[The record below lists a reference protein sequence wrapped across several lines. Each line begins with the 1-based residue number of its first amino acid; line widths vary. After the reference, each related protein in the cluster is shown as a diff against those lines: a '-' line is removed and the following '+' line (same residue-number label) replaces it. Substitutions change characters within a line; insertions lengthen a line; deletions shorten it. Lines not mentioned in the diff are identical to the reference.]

1 MEHSVLKGKL
11 KAAGIPALTDE
22 PMRDHTSFCIGGPA
36 DLYVLP
42 DTAEKLRASVLLCRE
57 AGVSYVLIGNGSNV
71 VFADAGYRGVVIGT
85 TAMAGAPLL
94 VSESEVRCPAGT
106 KLATLCSFACENG
119 LSGVECLWGIPG
131 SVGGAVCMN
140 AGAYGGEVKDTL
152 LSCTCLTSD
161 GEIKTYSV
169 DELALSYRHSRFS
182 DSGETVLDATFRLT
196 PAPQEEIRAKMN
208 DLMGR
213 RREKQPLEYPSAGS
227 VFKRP
232 QGYYAAALIDG
243 CGLKGAAVGGIQVSE
258 KHAGFMINT
267 GGGTCAL
274 KTNFTPLGSTYFS
287 SGLVMLQKKT
297 AQGYT
302 HVEDGAAVDYPIAYD
317 KMFDRDYIVQ
327 TLASTVFPK

>member
-1 MEHSVLKGKL
+1 MEVSVLEGKL
-11 KAAGIPALTDE
+11 KAAAIPYRVQE

-36 DLYVLP
+36 DLYVTP
-42 DTAEKLRASVLLCRE
+42 DSVEKLRTCVSLCRE
-57 AGVSYVLIGNGSNV
+57 AGVPYVLIGNGSNL
-71 VFADAGYRGVVIGT
+71 VFADEGYRGAVIGT
-85 TAMAGAPLL
+85 SLLAGAPTL
-94 VSESEVRCPAGT
+94 VSETEVRCPAGA
-106 KLATLCSFACENG
+106 KLATLCSFACDNA

-152 LSCTCLTSD
+152 VSCTCLTPE
-161 GEIKTYSV
+161 GEIQTYSAG
-169 DELALSYRHSRFS
+169 DLDLSYRHSRFS
-182 DSGETVLDATFRLT
+182 DSGEIVLDATFRLA

-243 CGLKGAAVGGIQVSE
+243 CGLKGACVGGIQVSE

-267 GGGTCAL
+267 GGGTCADL
-274 KTNFTPLGSTYFS
+274 KRLIDRVKREVYAAHG
-287 SGLVMLQKKT
+287 
-297 AQGYT
+297 
-302 HVEDGAAVDYPIAYD
+302 VELECEIRMIGEAE
-317 KMFDRDYIVQ
+317 
-327 TLASTVFPK
+327 

>member
-1 MEHSVLKGKL
+1 MEVSVLKGKL
-11 KAAGIPALTDE
+11 IAAGISVRADE

-42 DTAEKLRASVLLCRE
+42 DTVEKLRACVLLCRE
-57 AGVSYVLIGNGSNV
+57 AGEPYVLIGNGSNI
-71 VFADAGYRGVVIGT
+71 VFADEGYRGVVIGT
-85 TAMAGAPLL
+85 SALAGAPVLAG
-94 VSESEVRCPAGT
+94 VNKIRCPAGV
-106 KLATLCSFACENG
+106 KLATLCSFASDNA

-152 LSCTCLTSD
+152 VSCTCLTPE
-161 GEIKTYSV
+161 GEIKTYSA
-169 DELALSYRHSRFS
+169 DELDLSYRHSRFS
-182 DSGETVLDATFRLT
+182 DSGEIILDATFRLT
-196 PAPQEEIRAKMN
+196 PATQEEIRAKMN

-258 KHAGFMINT
+258 KHAGFMINI
-267 GGGTCAL
+267 GGGTCEDLKQLIKKVKREVYAAHGVAL
-274 KTNFTPLGSTYFS
+274 ECEIKLIGE
-287 SGLVMLQKKT
+287 T
-297 AQGYT
+297 A
-302 HVEDGAAVDYPIAYD
+302 
-317 KMFDRDYIVQ
+317 
-327 TLASTVFPK
+327 